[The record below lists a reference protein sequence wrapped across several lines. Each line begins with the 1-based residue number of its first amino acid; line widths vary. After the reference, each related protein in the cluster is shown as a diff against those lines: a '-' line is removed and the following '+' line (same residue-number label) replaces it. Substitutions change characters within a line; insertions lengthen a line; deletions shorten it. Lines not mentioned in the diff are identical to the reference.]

1 MDFIP
6 TCEPYDSQKRLQNK
20 EKELKDE
27 TTRADNAVARIEEL
41 EQQITEKNKELER
54 LKLKSSGGVPS
65 LRKRKP

>member
-1 MDFIP
+1 M
-6 TCEPYDSQKRLQNK
+6 CEPYDPHKRLQNK

-27 TTRADNAVARIEEL
+27 TTRADDAVARIEEL

-65 LRKRKP
+65 LRRRKP

>member
-6 TCEPYDSQKRLQNK
+6 TCEPYDPQERLQNK

-65 LRKRKP
+65 LRRRKP

>member
-6 TCEPYDSQKRLQNK
+6 TCEPYDPQKRLQNK

-65 LRKRKP
+65 LRRRKP

>member
-1 MDFIP
+1 MDFILM
-6 TCEPYDSQKRLQNK
+6 CEPYDPQKRLQNK

-65 LRKRKP
+65 LRRRKP

>member
-1 MDFIP
+1 M
-6 TCEPYDSQKRLQNK
+6 CEPYDPQKRLQNK

-65 LRKRKP
+65 LRRRKP

>member
-1 MDFIP
+1 M
-6 TCEPYDSQKRLQNK
+6 CEPYDPQKRLQNK

-54 LKLKSSGGVPS
+54 LKLKSSAVVPS
-65 LRKRKP
+65 LRRRKP

>member
-6 TCEPYDSQKRLQNK
+6 MCEPYDPHKRLQNK

-27 TTRADNAVARIEEL
+27 TTRADDAVARIEEL

-65 LRKRKP
+65 LRRRKP

>member
-1 MDFIP
+1 M
-6 TCEPYDSQKRLQNK
+6 CEPYDPQKRLQNK

-27 TTRADNAVARIEEL
+27 TTRADNAVERIEEL

-65 LRKRKP
+65 LRRRKP